1 MSARKLLQEIEKC
14 FKQVDIGV
22 EAFDSQYEKYEQS
35 TNASQR
41 DKLVDNIKKECKKLQ
56 RLRDQIKTWA
66 AGNEVK
72 DKGPLLEKRELIES
86 KMEAFKAVEKEMK
99 TKAFS
104 KEGLSAA
111 SRLDPKEKEKGE
123 MTEFL
128 QDMVDALGRQI
139 EAQEAETE
147 MLMGSVKKSK
157 KGSATNERV
166 AELESKIERHKW
178 HQEKLELLMRA
189 LANDGVDPEQVKG
202 SEEDIRNYVENNQEV
217 DFYEDEGI
225 YDDFGL
231 DEESE
236 NFNVPKERE
245 GTPELE
251 PPVDV
256 QPPEPP
262 TTIEPP
268 KAKKPDP
275 PTPSIATQARRPSV
289 PTMQLKSPLPALATI
304 QTVPPVTATIPA
316 PTMKPAPPPTKAPGE
331 TLKYASAAAAA
342 AANDAAGIGIAP
354 LPPPPNKTPAPTTAS
369 PAPSLPA
376 AVAASMK
383 SSATSSPAV
392 QPAQPVRAVVPSPAP
407 PAEKAAIAA
416 PSTVPTPA
424 VSSTPR
430 SPAQSSISRPS
441 PAQSIAQLTQAST
454 ADESVSVGP
463 PSGAALPR
471 YDGIPRDHD
480 SGFESEN
487 PSPEKLRAGL
497 AMNGLDHRDDEDE
510 SIYHLPA
517 SLRELLEAYE
527 GVKLDAASTP
537 ATSPSNLNAFNTSW
551 TMRPDTSDAE
561 KPRHYRPA
569 NPSVFTP
576 KHYPQ
581 EPLPIFEDPRLYSKI
596 DTDALFYSFY
606 YRQGT
611 YQQYLAAKAL
621 KGQSWRFHKNYQT
634 WFQRHEEPK
643 SITEDYEQGT
653 YRFFDYESTWYVFI
667 ARSLSTTRVETIVM
681 G

>member
-1 MSARKLLQEIEKC
+1 MSARKLQQEIEKC

-22 EAFDSQYEKYEQS
+22 EAFDSQYEKYDQS

-104 KEGLSAA
+104 KEGLSALA
-111 SRLDPKEKEKGE
+111 RQDPKEKERAE

-128 QDMVDALGRQI
+128 QDMVDALARQI
-139 EAQEAETE
+139 EAQEAEVE
-147 MLMGSVKKSK
+147 SLQGNVKKSK
-157 KGSATNERV
+157 KGSATTERV
-166 AELESKIERHKW
+166 SELDSKIERHKW

-189 LANDGVDPEQVKG
+189 LANDAVEPEQVKS

-236 NFNVPKERE
+236 AFAAPKEDRDDE
-245 GTPELE
+245 PLELE
-251 PPVDV
+251 PPVNV

-262 TTIEPP
+262 TTLEPP
-268 KAKKPDP
+268 KPKKAIPEA
-275 PTPSIATQARRPSV
+275 PSQATQGRRPSQPSV
-289 PTMQLKSPLPALATI
+289 QLKSPLPALATI
-304 QTVPPVTATIPA
+304 QTAPPIATII
-316 PTMKPAPPPTKAPGE
+316 PTPSMKPAPPPTKPPGE
-331 TLKYASAAAAA
+331 VLKYASAAAAA
-342 AANDAAGIGIAP
+342 AASDTANIGIAP
-354 LPPPPNKTPAPTTAS
+354 LPPPPNKTPAPATAS
-369 PAPSLPA
+369 PALAHVTA
-376 AVAASMK
+376 AVASLK

-392 QPAQPVRAVVPSPAP
+392 LPVLPVRAVAPSPQSVD
-407 PAEKAAIAA
+407 K
-416 PSTVPTPA
+416 
-424 VSSTPR
+424 SSAQR
-430 SPAQSSISRPS
+430 SPVPSSISGQS

-454 ADESVSVGP
+454 ADESIPIGP

-471 YDGIPRDHD
+471 YEGLPRDHD
-480 SGFESEN
+480 SGFESDIT
-487 PSPEKLRAGL
+487 SPEKMRANFAGT
-497 AMNGLDHRDDEDE
+497 NGVDHRDEEDE

-517 SLRELLEAYE
+517 SLRELLDAYE
-527 GVKLDAASTP
+527 SVKLDAASTP
-537 ATSPSNLNAFNTSW
+537 ATSPANLHTFNTSYAQ
-551 TMRPDTSDAE
+551 RPDTFDAE
-561 KPRHYRPA
+561 KPRHYKPA

-581 EPLPIFEDPRLYSKI
+581 EPMPIFDDPRLYSKV

-606 YRQGT
+606 YRQNT
-611 YQQYLAAKAL
+611 HQQYLAAKAL
-621 KGQSWRFHKNYQT
+621 KSQSWRFHKQYQT

-653 YRFFDYESTWYVFI
+653 YRFFDYESTW
-667 ARSLSTTRVETIVM
+667 
-681 G
+681 